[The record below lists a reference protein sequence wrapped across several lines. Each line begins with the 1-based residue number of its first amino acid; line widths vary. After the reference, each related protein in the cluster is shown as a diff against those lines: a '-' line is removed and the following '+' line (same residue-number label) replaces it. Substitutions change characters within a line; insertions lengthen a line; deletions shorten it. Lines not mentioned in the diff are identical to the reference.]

1 MSEFELSTK
10 FKRKAAYLRKYP
22 FYVLSEAIKQEQKW
36 RGFAFPQLTFIYL
49 YNKAKSIRNK
59 LNFLACKYNKHYN
72 YIIESVSK
80 YIYYTYIYIY
90 NVYVYV
96 VQSCSLYKYKTFMEY
111 ESKRCL

>member
-1 MSEFELSTK
+1 MFYEILKSKYMMAEFELSTK
-10 FKRKAAYLRKYP
+10 FKRKAVYLRKYP

-36 RGFAFPQLTFIYL
+36 KGFTFPQLTFIYL

-80 YIYYTYIYIY
+80 YIIHNTLYYI
-90 NVYVYV
+90 
-96 VQSCSLYKYKTFMEY
+96 VQSY
-111 ESKRCL
+111 